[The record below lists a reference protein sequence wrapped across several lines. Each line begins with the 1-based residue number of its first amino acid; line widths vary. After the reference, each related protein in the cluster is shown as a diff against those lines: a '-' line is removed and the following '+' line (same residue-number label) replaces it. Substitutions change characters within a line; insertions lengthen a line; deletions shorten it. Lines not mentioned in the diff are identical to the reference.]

1 MNFVV
6 MCAGVGARQ
15 IDCIQR
21 KHQEKSPPGHNI
33 SFIVKTYRMSNT
45 TLATMKK
52 EMNTLT

>member
-1 MNFVV
+1 

-15 IDCIQR
+15 NRQYQR

-33 SFIVKTYRMSNT
+33 SFIVYKMYRMSK
-45 TLATMKK
+45 LVTMKK